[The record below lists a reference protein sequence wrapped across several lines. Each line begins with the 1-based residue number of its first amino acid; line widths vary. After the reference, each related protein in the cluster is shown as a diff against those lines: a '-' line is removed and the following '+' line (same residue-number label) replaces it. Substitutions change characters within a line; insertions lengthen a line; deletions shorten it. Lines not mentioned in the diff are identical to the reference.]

1 MNSPLKHFADLRDPR
16 VERTREHLLEEI
28 LLIAIAAILSGA
40 NGWNEIEDYA
50 HSKHDWF
57 QSFLTL
63 PGGIPSHDTFNR
75 VFSALDL
82 EELEKGFVAWVS
94 SIAKLTAGEV
104 VAIDG
109 KTGVP
114 SDRSSSLGW
123 KTLRGASEPSKKGP
137 DKKAIVHMV
146 SAWANTNCL
155 VLGQRLV
162 DEKSNEITAIP
173 KLLDALELSGT
184 VVTIDAMGC
193 QQAIAEKIIAK
204 KADYILAVK
213 ENQGHLLE
221 EIKDSFQMLA
231 ADAVE
236 EEIDYGHGR
245 VEQRRCS
252 VIADLSLIEKA
263 AEWASFQGIV
273 RIQSERFHKATGKTE
288 TEIRYYITSLAP
300 DAMRLNRSIRQH
312 WGIENK
318 LHWVLDVGFGEDL
331 DRKRAGHA
339 AQNFSVLNRIALN
352 LLKQDKTSKRGVH
365 GKRLKAGWDND
376 YLLHLLEN

>member
-1 MNSPLKHFADLRDPR
+1 MHSPLKHFADLRDPR

-28 LLIAIAAILSGA
+28 LLITIAAILSGA

-50 HSKHDWF
+50 HSKHAWF
-57 QSFLTL
+57 KSFLTL

-75 VFSALDL
+75 VFSALDP

-94 SIAKLTAGEV
+94 SLARLTAGEV

-109 KTGVP
+109 KV
-114 SDRSSSLGW
+114 
-123 KTLRGASEPSKKGP
+123 LRGTQESG
-137 DKKAIVHMV
+137 KKAIVHMV

-155 VLGQRLV
+155 VLGQRRV

-193 QQAIAEKIIAK
+193 QRAIAEKIVAK

-231 ADAVE
+231 ADAVA

-245 VEQRRCS
+245 VEQRTCS
-252 VIADLSLIEKA
+252 AIADLSLVDKA
-263 AEWASFQGIV
+263 AEWASLQGLV
-273 RIQSERFHKATGKTE
+273 RIQSQRFHKATGKTE
-288 TEIRYYITSLAP
+288 RQIRYYITSIKP
-300 DAMRLNRSIRQH
+300 DAARLNRSIRQH

-318 LHWVLDVGFGEDL
+318 LHWVLDVGFSEDL

-352 LLKQDKTSKRGVH
+352 LLKQDKSSKRGVH

-376 YLLHLLEN
+376 YLLHLLRN

>member
-1 MNSPLKHFADLRDPR
+1 M
-16 VERTREHLLEEI
+16 
-28 LLIAIAAILSGA
+28 
-40 NGWNEIEDYA
+40 
-50 HSKHDWF
+50 
-57 QSFLTL
+57 
-63 PGGIPSHDTFNR
+63 
-75 VFSALDL
+75 
-82 EELEKGFVAWVS
+82 EKGFVAWVS

-109 KTGVP
+109 KT
-114 SDRSSSLGW
+114 
-123 KTLRGASEPSKKGP
+123 LRGASEPSKTGL
-137 DKKAIVHMV
+137 DKKAIVHLV
-146 SAWANTNCL
+146 SAWANSNNL
-155 VLGQRLV
+155 VLGQRRV
-162 DEKSNEITAIP
+162 DEKSNEIKAIP

-193 QQAIAEKIIAK
+193 QRAIAAKIIDK

-236 EEIDYGHGR
+236 EEIDCGHGR

-252 VIADLSLIEKA
+252 VIADLGLIGKA
-263 AEWASFQGIV
+263 AEWASIRGLV
-273 RIQSERFHKATGKTE
+273 RIEAERYHKATGKTE
-288 TEIRYYITSLAP
+288 TEIRYYITSLAA
-300 DAMRLNRSIRQH
+300 DAARLNGCIRQH

-331 DRKRAGHA
+331 DRKRAGNS

-365 GKRLKAGWDND
+365 GKRLKAGWDNG
-376 YLLHLLEN
+376 YLLHLLGN